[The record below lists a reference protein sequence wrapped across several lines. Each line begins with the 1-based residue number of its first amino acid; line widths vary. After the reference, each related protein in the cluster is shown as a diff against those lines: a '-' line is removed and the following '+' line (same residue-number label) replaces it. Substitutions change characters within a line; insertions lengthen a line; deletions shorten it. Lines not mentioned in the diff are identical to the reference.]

1 MFKSKVLSKKDFDA
15 LMGKVGNYDK
25 IVAAVVAGNP
35 NLKEEDVTFETIE
48 ELMKSDSS
56 DETDP
61 DLQSKF
67 DTLQGKY
74 DELVLERDGLQDQV
88 NNLLNSA
95 AEETAVIASGSE
107 VTAKPATLL
116 DFANK
121 NAGDTAAIINAAM
134 EDGFLPKQK

>member
-1 MFKSKVLSKKDFDA
+1 MPKFLTDKEFDR
-15 LMGKVGNYDK
+15 LTNRSTMLTG
-25 IVAAVVAGNP
+25 IVAAVLATNSE
-35 NLKEEDVTFETIE
+35 LKEDDVTADFIINAIT
-48 ELMKSDSS
+48 SNN
-56 DETDP
+56 ETDP
-61 DLQSKF
+61 DLQAKF
-67 DTLQGKY
+67 DALQ
-74 DELVLERDGLQDQV
+74 EEFETVSSERDGLQDQV

-95 AEETAVIASGSE
+95 AEDSAVISSGSE

>member
-1 MFKSKVLSKKDFDA
+1 MPKFLTDKEFDR
-15 LMGKVGNYDK
+15 LTNRSTMLTG
-25 IVAAVVAGNP
+25 IVAAVLATNSE
-35 NLKEEDVTFETIE
+35 LKEEDVTADFIINAIT
-48 ELMKSDSS
+48 SNN
-56 DETDP
+56 ETDP
-61 DLQSKF
+61 DLQAKF
-67 DTLQGKY
+67 DALQ
-74 DELVLERDGLQDQV
+74 EEFETVSSERDGLQDQV

-95 AEETAVIASGSE
+95 AEDSAVISSGSE

>member
-1 MFKSKVLSKKDFDA
+1 MPKFLTDKEFDRLTA
-15 LMGKVGNYDK
+15 RSTMLTG
-25 IVAAVVAGNP
+25 IVAAVLATNSE
-35 NLKEEDVTFETIE
+35 LKEEDVTADFIINAIT
-48 ELMKSDSS
+48 SNN
-56 DETDP
+56 ETDP
-61 DLQSKF
+61 DLQAKF
-67 DTLQGKY
+67 DALQ
-74 DELVLERDGLQDQV
+74 EEFETVSSERDGLQDQV

-95 AEETAVIASGSE
+95 AEDSAVISSGSE